1 MNVLTMLRLFAAPM
15 LLAGLLTACSQS
27 GSDAAV
33 EAKPAQPTVDQAA
46 LNQAKSGF
54 ESFLKQ
60 ENHEMAERMGD
71 SILKNFAGTPE
82 AKAIEQQMPEIREK
96 AKTAREVKRL
106 QGLWV
111 YQKHPKKK
119 GDQWTA
125 QIKSAADSQLPDNK
139 TIELILRVHP
149 EWGHSVYMLLPRVM
163 KSCKNRCKLDLIIDE
178 KPSKWKAF
186 ISGPKDPPA
195 VFIEDYNGFIDA
207 IQQAKVVKVQLNDG
221 LGMAKYEVGGFQI
234 SKHTDSRE

>member
-1 MNVLTMLRLFAAPM
+1 MNVIHAFRLFAVTA
-15 LLAGLLTACSQS
+15 LLVLMTTACSDG
-27 GSDAAV
+27 GSEAATS
-33 EAKPAQPTVDQAA
+33 AKPAKPAVDQTA

-96 AKTAREVKRL
+96 AAAAKEVKRL
-106 QGLWV
+106 QNLWV
-111 YQKHPKKK
+111 YQKHAKDK

-125 QIKSAADSQLPDNK
+125 QIKSAPDSQLSDNK

-207 IQQAKVVKVQLNDG
+207 IQKAKVVKVQLNDG